1 MLPVGISITSGKHMA
16 SLAYYAVSV
25 YSVFCAYMTV
35 RGLKSLM
42 DPSQSASGLGAVGAD
57 VGPELVLW
65 RPKGLIVAFPIMF
78 YSFTAHNVIFP
89 IYQNLKTPTLATMK
103 AVTVSA
109 LTIVTTVYIVV
120 GSSGYLMFRH
130 LVKVSA
136 PSTKETVV
144 KNERKY

>member
-42 DPSQSASGLGAVGAD
+42 DPSQSGGRAPSAD
-57 VGPELVLW
+57 GGPELVLW

-89 IYQNLKTPTLATMK
+89 
-103 AVTVSA
+103 
-109 LTIVTTVYIVV
+109 
-120 GSSGYLMFRH
+120 F
-130 LVKVSA
+130 
-136 PSTKETVV
+136 TKIS
-144 KNERKY
+144 RPQYWPP